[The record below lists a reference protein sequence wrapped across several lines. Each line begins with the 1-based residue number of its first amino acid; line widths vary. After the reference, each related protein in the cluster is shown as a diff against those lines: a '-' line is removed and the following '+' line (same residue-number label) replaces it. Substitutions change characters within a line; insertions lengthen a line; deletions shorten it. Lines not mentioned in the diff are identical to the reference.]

1 MMNISMSTCVLVQS
15 YYKGTVDGVKFIYDP
30 DNLLD
35 ENEWTFGYDDNDT
48 NDPEHEK
55 HQKLWENRAKKRIL
69 ELVAATTKWSEL
81 EKEESDDSN

>member
-1 MMNISMSTCVLVQS
+1 MAKKIHTFSFNFWQTLFSKEII
-15 YYKGTVDGVKFIYDP
+15 VDSHTR
-30 DNLLD
+30 LLD

-81 EKEESDDSN
+81 EKEESDD

>member
-1 MMNISMSTCVLVQS
+1 MMDISMNTLVVTTK
-15 YYKGTVDGVKFIYDP
+15 YYKGKVDGVWFIYDP

-55 HQKLWENRAKKRIL
+55 HQKLWENRAKKRIMD
-69 ELVAATTKWSEL
+69 LVAATTKWSVNGET
-81 EKEESDDSN
+81 DDS